1 MSPEF
6 GATMSYFPI
15 DETTLQYLE
24 RTGRS
29 SEVIQRVSAYCKAQG
44 IFRTDATADPVFSDT
59 LELDLSTVETSVA
72 GPKRP
77 QDRITLKNLP
87 EEWNEILSRPTSERG
102 YQLTDIE
109 KQKNLL

>member
-1 MSPEF
+1 M
-6 GATMSYFPI
+6 
-15 DETTLQYLE
+15 
-24 RTGRS
+24 
-29 SEVIQRVSAYCKAQG
+29 
-44 IFRTDATADPVFSDT
+44 
-59 LELDLSTVETSVA
+59 DLSTVEPSVA

-109 KQKNLL
+109 KTKKSPIADSSSSLQQGSVVMAAITSCTNTSNPSVMIAAGVVATYSIVCKGFFI